1 MPHHYFLA
9 ETDPVYRDNRRI
21 IESNTRTARL
31 ATRTSVIRIPV
42 VVHVLFH
49 ADQENLEMS
58 QIESQIA
65 ALNRDYRMQN
75 ADRSQIPDPFR
86 IFAADT
92 LIEFGLAVR
101 DPQGN
106 VTTGVTRTRTSKT
119 VFPYDP
125 NDRQATK
132 KLDDMIKF
140 DGFGKAAWPRDS
152 YLNLWTCNLGGGL
165 LGYAQFPGGAPATDG
180 VVIRN
185 RAFGSNGIAAAPYN
199 LGRTAVHE
207 VGHWLNLLH
216 IWGDDDGGCSAS
228 DMVDDTPNQAGS
240 NGSEV
245 RISNFPHITCNNG
258 PNGDMF
264 MNYMDYVD
272 EDTMFMFTAGQL
284 KRMNATLAGP
294 RASLSSS
301 MGLTPVHTPAIER
314 EAVALVASDTRS
326 ILGDERGERPTLGF
340 DGVSWSKTSDRKLA
354 LTEGVPW
361 LSRSTSI
368 CCTGDGCTRAK
379 RIRPPNKSIGRP
391 AFLFLLHVGA
401 PACNS
406 TKMERSSELGSARL
420 TSPM

>member
-1 MPHHYFLA
+1 MARAPVVRPQKRTCAVMPHHYFLA

-21 IESNTRTARL
+21 IEANTKTARL
-31 ATRTSVIRIPV
+31 ATRTTVIRIPV

-75 ADRSQIPDPFR
+75 ADRSQIPAPFR
-86 IFAADT
+86 VFAADT

-106 VTTGVTRTRTSKT
+106 ATTGVTRTRTSKT
-119 VFPYDP
+119 VFPYDR
-125 NDRQATK
+125 NDRHATK

-140 DGFGKAAWPRDS
+140 DGFGKSAWPRDS
-152 YLNLWTCNLGGGL
+152 YLNLWTCSLGGGL

-180 VVIRN
+180 VVILN
-185 RAFGSNGIAAAPYN
+185 KAFGSNGIAAPPYN

-216 IWGDDDGGCSAS
+216 IWGDDEGGCDES
-228 DMVDDTPNQAGS
+228 DNVDDTPNQADS
-240 NGSEV
+240 NGSDV

-272 EDTMFMFTAGQL
+272 DDTMFMFTAGQL
-284 KRMNATLAGP
+284 KRMNATLDGP

-314 EAVALVASDTRS
+314 EAVALAAPDVRS
-326 ILGDERGERPTLGF
+326 ILGDERGQRPTREF
-340 DGVSWSKTSDRKLA
+340 DGVSW
-354 LTEGVPW
+354 V
-361 LSRSTSI
+361 
-368 CCTGDGCTRAK
+368 
-379 RIRPPNKSIGRP
+379 
-391 AFLFLLHVGA
+391 
-401 PACNS
+401 
-406 TKMERSSELGSARL
+406 
-420 TSPM
+420 